1 MTEPNVQSSSVISP
15 RQAGGL
21 AAVGFLAFS
30 EVTSGMLQSWYIP
43 LIPKIGQRLDVNPAQ
58 LNWVLAA
65 YLLSTVI
72 CVPLLAKL
80 GDKYGHRRMVMV
92 VLGSVALGTI
102 LTAVA
107 PSFGIFLLGRVI
119 QGTLGAL
126 LPLEL
131 AILRERAGA
140 GSGRAIGILVGCL
153 GAGGAAGTLLVGLL
167 GTNASLTLVLFV
179 PAALVLASLATIAL
193 FVPET
198 STRATGSIDWTGAA
212 LLGIG
217 LAIFLVGISNGSKLG
232 WTSATTLMAVGGGLA
247 LLAAFVALEKK
258 ISTPL
263 VDLNL
268 LTKGG
273 VGFLLGLTG
282 LFGLQFYGAATVS
295 ALYFASKPEVVGYG
309 FGLDSM
315 GIALAITP
323 VPIGIMIASSLA
335 DSFARR
341 FGTRT
346 ALQMSAILISTW
358 FAGLIV
364 FRDSQTAF
372 ISMGFVGG
380 AGIGLFVAILPA
392 LVISRARPEDSAIAG
407 ALYNTS
413 RTVAGAVAGAVFTAI
428 MSGMLISG
436 SKLPTESAFV
446 AIWAVCIGV
455 GVLIFVLAPFL
466 NKLGGKAYQPETIE
480 QLVHLPVRESS

>member
-1 MTEPNVQSSSVISP
+1 MTEPNIQSNFAMSP
-15 RQAGGL
+15 HRSGGF

-43 LIPKIGQRLDVNPAQ
+43 LLPHIGQKLTVNPAQ

-80 GDKYGHRRMVMV
+80 GDKYGHRRMVLI
-92 VLGSVALGTI
+92 VLGSVTVGTI
-102 LTAVA
+102 LTAAA

-119 QGTLGAL
+119 QGSLGAL

-140 GSGRAIGILVGCL
+140 DTGRAIGILVGCL

-167 GTNASLTLVLFV
+167 GTKVDPTLALFI
-179 PAALVLASLATIAL
+179 PAALTLTSLVCIAL

-212 LLGIG
+212 LLGTG
-217 LAIFLVGISNGSKLG
+217 LAAFLVGISNGNKVG
-232 WTSATTLMAVGGGLA
+232 WTSTTTLMTIGGGSA
-247 LLAAFVALEKK
+247 LLVAFVAAEKR
-258 ISTPL
+258 INTPL
-263 VDLNL
+263 VDLSL

-273 VGFLLGLTG
+273 VGFLLGLTSI
-282 LFGLQFYGAATVS
+282 FGVQFYGAAIVS
-295 ALYFASKPEVVGYG
+295 ALYYAAKPDIVGYG

-315 GIALAITP
+315 GIALAISP
-323 VPIGIMIASSLA
+323 VPLALMISSSFADSISRRVGTRMTLQISSLLIGI
-335 DSFARR
+335 
-341 FGTRT
+341 
-346 ALQMSAILISTW
+346 W
-358 FAGLIV
+358 FCGLIA
-364 FRDSQTAF
+364 FRHNLSAF
-372 ISMGFVGG
+372 ISMGIIG
-380 AGIGLFVAILPA
+380 GIGTGIFVALLPA

-413 RTVAGAVAGAVFTAI
+413 RTMAGAIAGAAFAAI

-436 SKLPTESAFV
+436 SKIPSESAFV
-446 AIWAVCIGV
+446 TIWAVCIGIC
-455 GVLIFVLAPFL
+455 VLIFALVPFL
-466 NKLGGKAYQPETIE
+466 NKLGGKAYQPESPE
-480 QLVHLPVRESS
+480 QVIDHPVRESS

>member
-1 MTEPNVQSSSVISP
+1 MTEPSIQSNLAMSP
-15 RQAGGL
+15 HQAGGL

-30 EVTSGMLQSWYIP
+30 EVISGMLQSWYIP
-43 LIPKIGQRLDVNPAQ
+43 LLPHIGQQLSVNPAQ
-58 LNWVLAA
+58 LNWVLAS

-80 GDKYGHRRMVMV
+80 GDKYGHRRMVLI
-92 VLGSVALGTI
+92 VLGTVTVGTI
-102 LTAVA
+102 LTAMA
-107 PSFGIFLLGRVI
+107 PSFGIFLLGRII

-140 GSGRAIGILVGCL
+140 DAGRAIGILVGCL
-153 GAGGAAGTLLVGLL
+153 GAGGAAGTLLVGIL
-167 GTNASLTLVLFV
+167 GTTVDLTLALFI
-179 PAALVLASLATIAL
+179 PAALTLTSLVCIAY

-212 LLGIG
+212 LLGTG
-217 LAIFLVGISNGSKLG
+217 LGAFLIGISNGSNLG
-232 WTSATTLMAVGGGLA
+232 WISTTTLMTVGGGVA
-247 LLAAFVALEKK
+247 LLVAFVMMEKR

-263 VDLNL
+263 VDFNL

-273 VGFLLGLTG
+273 VGFLLVLT
-282 LFGLQFYGAATVS
+282 LVFGLQFYGAVTVS
-295 ALYFASKPEVVGYG
+295 TLYYSSKPDIVGYG

-315 GIALAITP
+315 GIAFAITP
-323 VPIGIMIASSLA
+323 VPIALMISAALA
-335 DSFARR
+335 DRFARR

-346 ALQMSAILISTW
+346 ALQISAALISTW
-358 FAGLIV
+358 FGGLIV
-364 FRDSQTAF
+364 FRHTLSAF

-380 AGIGLFVAILPA
+380 TGIGLFVAILPA

-407 ALYNTS
+407 ALYNTA
-413 RTVAGAVAGAVFTAI
+413 RTVAGATAGAICAAI

-436 SKLPTESAFV
+436 SKIPNEGAFITV
-446 AIWAVCIGV
+446 WSGCIGA
-455 GVLIFVLAPFL
+455 GVLIFMLVPFL
-466 NKLGGKAYQPETIE
+466 NKLGGKAYQPESPE
-480 QLVHLPVRESS
+480 QVINHPVRESS